1 MRALVFIAGCLCFL
15 SRPIH
20 GAGKYL
26 QVEYPASSAA
36 DQLQLAVTYTMWI
49 PDDVARFRC
58 VIVHQHGAGK
68 NAAEHGA
75 TAAYD
80 LHWQALAKK
89 WDCALLGPSYH
100 VLTDATDASPGGSEL
115 WFDPRRGSD
124 KTFLKALGELAV
136 QAKHAELA
144 TVPWALW
151 GHSGGGIWSDVITTL
166 YPDRVAAVFLRSGS
180 FLNRPGFPQPE
191 TPAAAYAVPV
201 MGNAGIKEE
210 ERGAW
215 INTLARTREL
225 RGKRGPAGFA
235 PDPRTGH
242 ETGDS
247 RYLAI
252 PFLDACLAMR
262 LPPKGTSS
270 QNLKPMD
277 MSKAWLAPFLGLT
290 AMPASSYKGN
300 PLEAVWLPNEQVA
313 RIWMEYVN
321 HGTVADVTPPR
332 PAFNVRVAS
341 KGSGGNEITW
351 EAEADFE
358 SGIGA
363 FVVMRDN
370 RALARLPLMS
380 VPVVY
385 GRPLF
390 QGLSYHD
397 TPEGPPTPPE
407 MRYVDA
413 SAKPGEKHTY
423 SILTLNSAGLPSDPS
438 AAVVIPSPQSGKE

>member
-1 MRALVFIAGCLCFL
+1 MKFNLRVLVLTVGLCFL

-26 QVEYPASSAA
+26 QVEYPPSTATN
-36 DQLQLAVTYTMWI
+36 QLQIGVTYTMWV

-58 VIVHQHGAGK
+58 VIVHQHGAGR

-124 KTFLKALGELAV
+124 KTFLRALDELSA
-136 QAKHAELA
+136 QAKHPELA

-151 GHSGGGIWSDVITTL
+151 GHSGGGIWSDVMTTL

-180 FLNRPGFPQPE
+180 FRNRPDFPQPE

-201 MGNAGIKEE
+201 MGNAGVKEQ

-215 INTLARTREL
+215 INTLARAREY
-225 RGKRGPAGFA
+225 RSKGGPAGFT

-252 PFLDACLAMR
+252 PYFDACLAMR
-262 LPPKGTSS
+262 LPAKGSNS
-270 QNLKPMD
+270 QNLKPID
-277 MSKAWLAPFLGLT
+277 MSKAWLAPFLSQT
-290 AMPASSYKGN
+290 AVPASSYKGN
-300 PLEAVWLPNEQVA
+300 PLEAVWLPDEQVA
-313 RIWMEYVN
+313 RIWIEYVKN
-321 HGTVADVTPPR
+321 GTVADVTPPLPPVQR
-332 PAFNVRVAS
+332 
-341 KGSGGNEITW
+341 SGH
-351 EAEADFE
+351 
-358 SGIGA
+358 
-363 FVVMRDN
+363 V
-370 RALARLPLMS
+370 
-380 VPVVY
+380 
-385 GRPLF
+385 
-390 QGLSYHD
+390 QG
-397 TPEGPPTPPE
+397 
-407 MRYVDA
+407 
-413 SAKPGEKHTY
+413 
-423 SILTLNSAGLPSDPS
+423 
-438 AAVVIPSPQSGKE
+438 